1 MRTTRIARC
10 VIAGVMALAA
20 AGAASAQGV
29 RTFADLGLDLN
40 LGDRVRVVDRDGV
53 QHEGTVRALPPEALV
68 VVGRDGPREFT
79 AATTSSVGRRGD
91 PVWTGAL
98 IGFVPG
104 YFMGAQFVLGFS
116 DHEEPLTTY
125 LTAGGIVGLGGA
137 GIGALIDSLHD
148 GVKPVY
154 SADRT
159 VAMTVAPVLGRGRL
173 GAAAAIRW

>member
-1 MRTTRIARC
+1 MRTTHIARC
-10 VIAGVMALAA
+10 FIAGVLALAA
-20 AGAASAQGV
+20 ASASAQEM

-53 QHEGTVRALPPEALV
+53 RHEGTVRALPPEALV
-68 VVGRDGPREFT
+68 IVGRDGPREFT

-91 PVWTGAL
+91 PIWTGAL

-104 YFMGAQFVLGFS
+104 YFMGAQFLLGFS
-116 DHEEPLTTY
+116 DQDEPLTSY
-125 LTAGGIVGLGGA
+125 MIFGGIVGLGGA

-159 VAMTVAPVLGRGRL
+159 VAVSVAPVLGHGRL

>member
-1 MRTTRIARC
+1 MRTTHIARC

-20 AGAASAQGV
+20 AGAASAQDV
-29 RTFADLGLDLN
+29 RRFADLGLDLN

-53 QHEGTVRALPPEALV
+53 RHDGTVRTLPPDALV
-68 VVGRDGPREFT
+68 IVAAGGPQGFT
-79 AATTSSVGRRGD
+79 EETTVSVARRGD

-104 YFMGAQFVLGFS
+104 YVMGAQFVLGFS

-125 LTAGGIVGLGGA
+125 MLAGGIVGLGGA
-137 GIGALIDSLHD
+137 GIGALIDSLHE
-148 GVKPVY
+148 GLRPIYAAERKT
-154 SADRT
+154 A
-159 VAMTVAPVLGRGRL
+159 VAVAPVVGRGRL